1 MNYSHT
7 HKGMK
12 EEHMSLSSKLTTMV
26 LRVASW
32 GLMVEAPLLRHLL
45 SLMD

>member
-7 HKGMK
+7 HKGME
-12 EEHMSLSSKLTTMV
+12 EEHMSLSSELTTMA
-26 LRVASW
+26 LRLASW

-45 SLMD
+45 TLMD